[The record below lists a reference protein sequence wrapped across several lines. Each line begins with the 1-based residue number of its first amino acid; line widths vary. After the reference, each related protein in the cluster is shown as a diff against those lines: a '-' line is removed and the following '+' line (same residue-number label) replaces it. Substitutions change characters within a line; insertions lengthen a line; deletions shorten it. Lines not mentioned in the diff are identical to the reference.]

1 MLIPPSKKSYKISEL
16 KERGLDSLS
25 LFLQDVP
32 AMLGGGQLQSLKR
45 LEATVLAHRQG
56 SETNQSLYR

>member
-1 MLIPPSKKSYKISEL
+1 M